1 MGQISENIIRRMKKE
16 RKKEVIYLLIK
27 IVWGAREKRVRT
39 TNRII
44 QSNFVRD
51 DGKKTSKE
59 TRFREI

>member
-1 MGQISENIIRRMKKE
+1 M
-16 RKKEVIYLLIK
+16 IYLLIK